1 MVEQEKKATKKTCK
15 KKIELISGNTEYIAQ
30 NLEMMEF
37 IKANKCKT
45 VAVKNGKK

>member
-1 MVEQEKKATKKTCK
+1 MAEVEKKCTKKRVK
-15 KKIELISGNTEYIAQ
+15 KEINLVSGNTDYIAQ
-30 NLEMMEF
+30 NLEMLEF